1 MRYII
6 QCILFSY
13 FSGQVLYAQQ
23 TGTLRGKVTD
33 EQGIVLIGA
42 HILDLSSHKGTVSD
56 QSGTFELMVAA
67 NQQLSIEISY
77 IGYVKDTFHL
87 QLAPGE
93 IRRIMSTL
101 RMLPENIDEVVV
113 ESMSDRAEALQQ
125 LNIKSIGH
133 IPLPSGNIESLLSTM
148 GASNRNEMSSQYS
161 VRGGN
166 FDENLI
172 YVNGIEIYRPL
183 LVKSG
188 QQEGLSFINPSLV
201 SSVQFAAGGFDA
213 RYGDKMSSVL
223 DIRYKRPTHYAASA
237 SGSLLGVS
245 AHLEGRSFHNRLTH
259 ITGIRYKTNQY
270 LLKNMQTKGD
280 FDPHFLDV
288 QTYLTYDISGNLEI
302 SFLGNMAINT
312 YRVIPQ
318 SRETEFGTYQ
328 QPMRFTVFYEGQEE
342 DRFSTLLGALNL
354 DYHPSDHLS
363 LKLTVSGFDASESV
377 TYDIMGTYRI
387 DLLDNT
393 PGSSTAG
400 DSILNL
406 GYGSNLKHARNYLYA
421 DIVSVGHK
429 GSYLWNNHQ
438 LSWGVQVQSEKFNDK
453 IREWEMI
460 DSAGYSI
467 PYADDEI
474 RLQNVVISRNQIQA
488 FRSSGYIHDIKRFYS
503 GATEILLNTG
513 ARFTYLNTNKQLT
526 FSPRFSVYV
535 IPDWQRK
542 FSFRGSVGWYH
553 QPPFYKEM
561 RNPDGNLY
569 KNIKAQRA
577 VHFLL
582 GTNYDFILWERPFR
596 FSAEAYYKKLDRL
609 IPYVVDDVEIQYLP
623 QYTAKGFATGIEFKI
638 NGEFVKGAES
648 WASLSFLQTR
658 ENRMDDAYGSYPRP
672 TNQLVNFGLY
682 FQDYFPDNPSI
693 RVHLHAYF
701 GSRLPYNSTE
711 YDHPERY
718 FHLQSYRRIDIG
730 ISKSL
735 LTNQFGIKRDSRIFQ
750 DIWFSIE
757 VFNLFGFNNQA
768 SYQWIRTV
776 NNQEGNPNM
785 FAVPNYLTGRL
796 LNVKMSLEF

>member
-6 QCILFSY
+6 QCILLLFITSQTFY
-13 FSGQVLYAQQ
+13 SQVV
-23 TGTLRGKVTD
+23 RGKISD
-33 EQGIVLIGA
+33 EQGNVLTGA
-42 HILDLSSHKGTVSD
+42 YVRDISTQKYTASD
-56 QSGTFELMVAA
+56 QTGSFEL
-67 NQQLSIEISY
+67 QLPADQLTSIEISY
-77 IGYVKDTFHL
+77 IGTIKDTLHL
-87 QLAPGE
+87 QLKPGE
-93 IRRIMSTL
+93 IRRVAVTL
-101 RMLPENIDEVVV
+101 YSQPGTIDEVVV
-113 ESMSDRAEALQQ
+113 ESVTDRAEALQQ
-125 LNIKSIGH
+125 LNIRTIGH
-133 IPLPSGNIESLLSTM
+133 IPLPSGSIESLLSTM

-188 QQEGLSFINPSLV
+188 QQEGLSFINPSMV

-223 DIRYKRPTHYAASA
+223 DIRYKRPTHYAGSL
-237 SGSLLGVS
+237 SGSLLGTA
-245 AHLEGRSFHNRLTH
+245 AHLEGSSFHNRLTH

-270 LLKNMQTKGD
+270 LLKNMQTSGD
-280 FDPHFLDV
+280 FDPHFLDI
-288 QTYLTYDISGNLEI
+288 QTYITYDLPGSFEI
-302 SFLGNMAINT
+302 SFLGNLARNT

-318 SRETEFGTYQ
+318 SRQTEFGTYQ
-328 QPMRFTVFYEGQEE
+328 QPMRFTVYYEGQEE
-342 DRFSTLLGALNL
+342 DRFSTLLGALSL
-354 DYHPSDHLS
+354 DFKPSEKLS
-363 LKLTVSGFDASESV
+363 LRLTFSGFDASESV
-377 TYDIMGTYRI
+377 TYDILGMYRI

-393 PGSSTAG
+393 PGSTTAG

-406 GYGSNLKHARNYLYA
+406 GYGSSLKHARNYLYA
-421 DIVSVGHK
+421 DIVNLGHK
-429 GSYLWNNHQ
+429 GSYQWNGHHM
-438 LSWGVQVQSEKFNDK
+438 SWGIQAQSEKFNDK

-467 PYADDEI
+467 PYVDDQLI
-474 RLQNVVISRNQIQA
+474 LQNVVISKNRIKA
-488 FRSSGYIHDIKRFYS
+488 YRFAGYVQDIKQIYS
-503 GATEILLNTG
+503 GTTEILLNAG
-513 ARFTYLNTNKQLT
+513 ARFSYLNTNGQFT
-526 FSPRFSVYV
+526 FSPRFGVNI

-542 FSFRGSVGWYH
+542 FSFRASLGWYH

-561 RNPDGNLY
+561 RNQEGQLFPNT
-569 KNIKAQRA
+569 KAQQA

-596 FSAEAYYKKLDRL
+596 FSAEAFYKKLDHL
-609 IPYVVDDVEIQYLP
+609 VPYVVDDVEIQYLP

-638 NGEFVKGAES
+638 NGEFVKNAES
-648 WASLSFLQTR
+648 WASLSLLQTR
-658 ENRMDDAYGSYPRP
+658 EDRIGDGYGSYPRP
-672 TNQLVNFGLY
+672 TNQLINFGLY

-693 RVHLHAYF
+693 RVHLHTFY

-711 YDHPERY
+711 YDNPRRY

-730 ISKSL
+730 LSKSL
-735 LTNQFGIKRDSRIFQ
+735 LTDRNGNKRNSNIFN

-796 LNVKMSLEF
+796 LNFKLALEF